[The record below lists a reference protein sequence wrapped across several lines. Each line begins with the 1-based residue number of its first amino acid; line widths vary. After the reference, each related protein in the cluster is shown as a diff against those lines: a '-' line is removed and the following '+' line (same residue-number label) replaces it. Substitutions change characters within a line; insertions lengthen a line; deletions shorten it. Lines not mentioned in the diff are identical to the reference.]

1 MSITGIL
8 FSAPSAKKKMVLQ
21 DPKGE
26 GMNSLEV
33 TGSRTLEIEDRVA
46 KIEKYL
52 NDLSLHRD
60 SRRGLDGARGPQGE
74 PGVSNTPGPKGD
86 PGRDADIT
94 QVVELALKRVR
105 VEFDEE
111 HKMLAHVV
119 HHALVTGGVLDES
132 GKAVLIPGPKGDSVV
147 GAKGDPGQDG
157 VSVVGPRGRDAKI
170 EIGSVSVGETA
181 SVSLREH
188 EGVQFLDVVLPRGE
202 KGDTGAAGQ
211 DGVSNTPGPV
221 GERGNEG
228 ERGLPGEGMNKA
240 EIISLV
246 LDMKRRGSL

>member
-8 FSAPSAKKKMVLQ
+8 FSAPLAKKKTVLQ

-33 TGSRTLEIEDRVA
+33 TGSRTLEDRVA

-60 SRRGLDGARGPQGE
+60 SRKGLDGARGPQGE

-94 QVVELALKRVR
+94 QVVELALKKVR
-105 VEFDEE
+105 AEFDEE

-119 HHALVTGGVLDES
+119 HHALVTGGVLDEN

-147 GAKGDPGQDG
+147 GPKGDVGQDG
-157 VSVVGPRGRDAKI
+157 VSVIGPRGRDAKI
-170 EIGSVSVGETA
+170 TIGDVVAGETA

-202 KGDTGAAGQ
+202 KGETGIPGR
-211 DGVSNTPGPV
+211 DGIDSVVP
-221 GERGNEG
+221 
-228 ERGLPGEGMNKA
+228 
-240 EIISLV
+240 
-246 LDMKRRGSL
+246 